1 MKKFIL
7 IIIFVIIGILVGYFI
22 ITSDKFKTDNQDAAQ
37 NTSEKG
43 SFKPNPSNATFIFDD
58 GAVTLSEGKIER
70 IVAPG
75 NTLVE
80 EIAVMDK
87 LAYGDINN
95 DKKDD
100 TALLLARY
108 GGGSGVFIYAAA
120 FLSGPVNYKGSKV
133 VFIGD
138 RITPQSISIKDGTVI
153 VNYLDRDPNE
163 AFSAEPTI
171 PMSKQFIYKNGEF
184 QEK

>member
-1 MKKFIL
+1 
-7 IIIFVIIGILVGYFI
+7 VIIGILVGYFI
-22 ITSDKFKTDNQDAAQ
+22 TSDNFKTNNQDAAQ
-37 NTSEKG
+37 NTSKKG
-43 SFKPNPSNATFIFDD
+43 SFKPDPSNATFIFDD
-58 GAVTLSEGKIER
+58 GTITLSEGKIER
-70 IVAPG
+70 TVAPG
-75 NTLVE
+75 SALVE

-95 DKKDD
+95 DEKDD

-138 RITPQSISIKDGTVI
+138 RITPQSIFIKDGTVI
-153 VNYLDRDPNE
+153 INYLDRGPDE
-163 AFSAEPTI
+163 AFAAEPTI